1 MVPSYFLDFIS
12 PTEKDNLLR
21 GQNISDLSNAI
32 SSRQDVLH
40 LMHGDLLCLF
50 YLLLHFIYVCKKYH
64 NKKYVILLVGT
75 LVILDMW
82 SINKRYL
89 NKDSFVDE
97 FTYNVVK
104 DNEDLKIIENNK
116 NRERVYDFTDSPF
129 SSAMASYFHHSIGGY
144 SAAKIKRYQEIYENY
159 LSRQPI
165 IKSFKDTIIM
175 VPKKMG
181 V

>member
-1 MVPSYFLDFIS
+1 MALNKFIKDDKKLFKGKKLKNSFYIIGGITLLFALYHLIFLDFIS
-12 PTEKDNLLR
+12 PTEKDKLLR

-32 SSRQDVLH
+32 SSRQDVLKSDAWRSF
-40 LMHGDLLCLF
+40 MFILF
-50 YLLLHFIYVCKKYH
+50 AASFLYMYVK
-64 NKKYVILLVGT
+64 NIITKKYVILLVGT

-129 SSAMASYFHHSIGGY
+129 SRCNGFLFSSLDWG
-144 SAAKIKRYQEIYENY
+144 
-159 LSRQPI
+159 L
-165 IKSFKDTIIM
+165 
-175 VPKKMG
+175 
-181 V
+181 